1 MTQGIRVRRRGPM
14 ALLKR
19 FAHLFIGQRRGGE
32 TTEQEENCFV
42 CLFLTKNDLI
52 VLMSASP
59 TVSLLS
65 YKPV

>member
-1 MTQGIRVRRRGPM
+1 M

-42 CLFLTKNDLI
+42 CLFLSKNDLI
-52 VLMSASP
+52 VLINVCLPHCLATLVQTCLNFSGFAFP
-59 TVSLLS
+59 
-65 YKPV
+65 PV